1 MKILVIALSG
11 IGDAL
16 MFTPALNLLRKQL
29 PEADIDALVMFNAVK
44 EMYER
49 NENIS
54 NVLHFDF
61 LNRGAAA
68 SLKFVLRLRRKY
80 DVSIN
85 VYPSNRKEYN
95 IIQFLI
101 GAKKRV
107 AVKYLRR
114 NLHEWGFLNNLSIT
128 EDDRLHNVQTN
139 IKLIEK
145 LLNTKFEEQPELY
158 FPLLSTDENYA
169 RHFLIDKK
177 IKNEDFVI
185 GFHPGSA
192 TLKNHVNRRWEP
204 EKFAALAKMI
214 IAKYNV
220 KILLFG
226 GDEELNLK
234 KKILNEINSDKA
246 IIVSTENL
254 PQSAALVKRC
264 NLFVTNDSS
273 MLHIASAMKRK
284 VIAIIGPTNI
294 NYIHPWKTDY
304 EIISLNLDCSPCF
317 FYSPRPLICNRKDIK
332 FKCIKELDVKKVY
345 DAVEHFIS
353 QFFPLD
359 NL

>member
-16 MFTPALNLLRKQL
+16 MFTPALKLLRQQL
-29 PEADIDALVMFNAVK
+29 PEAEIDALVMFSAVK

-49 NENIS
+49 NKNIN
-54 NVLHFDF
+54 NVLYFDF
-61 LNRGAAA
+61 LHKGAAS
-68 SLKFVLRLRRKY
+68 SLKYVIGLRGHY

-95 IIQFLI
+95 LIQFLI

-114 NLHEWGFLNNLSIT
+114 NFSELGFLNNLSIS
-128 EDDRLHNVQTN
+128 ENDDLHNVQTN
-139 IKLIEK
+139 IKLIER
-145 LLNTKFEEQPELY
+145 LLNKKFDEEPELY
-158 FPLLSTDENYA
+158 FPLLSVDENYA
-169 RHFLIDKK
+169 NQFLRDKG
-177 IKNEDFVI
+177 IKSDDFVI
-185 GFHPGSA
+185 GFHAGSA
-192 TLKNHVNRRWEP
+192 TLKNHINRRWEP
-204 EKFAALAKMI
+204 EKFSALAKI
-214 IAKYNV
+214 IIKKYNA

-226 GDEELNLK
+226 GPEEFNLK
-234 KKILNEINSDKA
+234 KKIIDEINSDNA

-273 MLHIASAMKRK
+273 MLHIASAMKRN

-294 NYIHPWKTDY
+294 NYIHPWKTNY
-304 EIISLNLDCSPCF
+304 KIISLNLDCSPCF
-317 FYSPRPLICNRKDIK
+317 FYSPRPLICKRNDVK

-345 DAVEHFIS
+345 DAVEYFINQSS
-353 QFFPLD
+353 QPK